1 MIKPS
6 DRLSRIFSNTN
17 KIKGDLNNMFNQYL
31 QNNKQQYKVGWYSD
45 TTWSQNGKE
54 TLRSVF
60 RHHDQWL
67 STLKT

>member
-31 QNNKQQYKVGWYSD
+31 QNNKQQYKVG
-45 TTWSQNGKE
+45 
-54 TLRSVF
+54 
-60 RHHDQWL
+60 
-67 STLKT
+67 